1 MRVSVQVLYPT
12 DGDTT
17 FDHEYYAKTHMA
29 LVDKHMGAHIAQATI
44 TKGVAGGADSP
55 APYHAVATMVFA
67 DAASRD
73 AALGV
78 AGPVLSDIPNFTNA
92 TPVMLMGDVVE

>member
-12 DGDTT
+12 DGNTT
-17 FDHEYYAKTHMA
+17 FDHDYYAKTHMA
-29 LVDKHMGAHIAQATI
+29 LVEKHMSGHIAQATI
-44 TKGVAGGADSP
+44 TKGIAGGADTP

-67 DAASRD
+67 DAATRD
-73 AALGV
+73 AALDV

-92 TPVMLMGDVVE
+92 TPIVLMGELVE